1 MKKKLPHSDYKLL
14 QEMQADNMLAFDE
27 LYKRY
32 HKRLFQFANSILKS
46 KEDAENIVHEV
57 FIRLWENR
65 YKIEKVR
72 PFLFSVAYNATISQI
87 RKKLQEQKFIDQ
99 LKSLPESWEQPVNI
113 DLEYKELKEKTEH
126 IISNLPERQREVYLL
141 SRREGLSY
149 AQIAKKLNISV
160 NTVENH
166 LARALKTLRKD
177 LGKFSVLNILFYYLF
192 I

>member
-1 MKKKLPHSDYKLL
+1 MKKKLPQSDYKLL

-32 HKRLFQFANSILKS
+32 HKRLFHFANSILKS
-46 KEDAENIVHEV
+46 REDAENIVHEV

-72 PFLFSVAYNATISQI
+72 PFLFSVAYNSTISQI
-87 RKKLQEQKFIDQ
+87 RKKLKEQKFIDQ

-113 DLEYKELKEKTEH
+113 DLEYKELKEKTEN
-126 IISNLPERQREVYLL
+126 IISNLPERQKEVYLL

-177 LGKFSVLNILFYYLF
+177 LGAFSVLNILFYYLF